1 MVDPKDAHLTLSH
14 GYPSPASIHL
24 PPLPSLREII
34 HVYGIRAQKQLSQ
47 NFLLQ
52 SSSINGLVK
61 CAGNLRGAYVLEVGP
76 GPGGITRA
84 ILQKAPRYV
93 AVVELDRRFI
103 PGLQE
108 LRLAAF
114 EMGIQ
119 MDIYRQ
125 DILKFNCEGIFPISS
140 MTGAGAW
147 EESPEVANSNLL
159 ESTSINRNE
168 TALEKISSP
177 RLCVIGNLPFN
188 ISTPLISQWLHDIA
202 ERRGIWRYGRVP
214 LTLTFQKEV
223 AERLAADVWDEQRSR
238 LSVMSQAYCD
248 VKYMKD
254 IPGTAFVPPP
264 KVDVGVVRLIPLK
277 QPLIPV
283 PYPYVEKLVRQAFH
297 FRQKQIVR
305 CLETLFPSNR
315 PELVIQLFKEAGVQP
330 AKQCIQLTMS
340 EFRDLCSVYHRICQI
355 EPDVFDF
362 DYQARTNLPLWYS
375 RKKIQR
381 EMLDSP
387 TGLTANRVRQEI
399 YGFSQ

>member
-1 MVDPKDAHLTLSH
+1 MAFFLGVARSV
-14 GYPSPASIHL
+14 HL

-34 HVYGIRAQKQLSQ
+34 RIYGIRAQKQLSQ

-52 SSSINGLVK
+52 PTSINGLIK
-61 CAGNLRGAYVLEVGP
+61 CTGNLRGAYVLEVGP

-84 ILQKAPRYV
+84 ILQKNPRYV

-108 LRLAAF
+108 LRLAAL

-140 MTGAGAW
+140 MTGEGAW
-147 EESPEVANSNLL
+147 NHSPELRNSSFLK
-159 ESTSINRNE
+159 STMTHQNDSAVEN
-168 TALEKISSP
+168 ISSP
-177 RLCVIGNLPFN
+177 RMFVIGNLPFN
-188 ISTPLISQWLHDIA
+188 ISTPLISRWLHDIA
-202 ERRGIWRYGRVP
+202 ERRGIWRYGRVS

-238 LSVMSQAYCD
+238 LSIMSQAYCD

-264 KVDVGVVRLIPLK
+264 KVDVGVVRLTPLK
-277 QPLIPV
+277 EPLIPV

-297 FRQKQIVR
+297 FRQKQIIR
-305 CLETLFPSNR
+305 CLETLFPSDR

-330 AKQCIQLTMS
+330 VKQCIQLTMS
-340 EFRDLCSVYHRICQI
+340 EFRDLCFVYHRICQT
-355 EPDVFDF
+355 EPDIFDF
-362 DYQARTNLPLWYS
+362 DYQRRVNLPLWRN

-381 EMLDSP
+381 EILGGS
-387 TGLTANRVRQEI
+387 TCLTANHVRQEI
-399 YGFSQ
+399 YGSSP